1 MKHAPYIVA
10 LAFSLLLNT
19 PAVADDKPA
28 PPTGPNAEASANEKA
43 NAPANEIISK
53 PVEPPKEAIKNAAKH
68 ADDTMSK
75 AMGDEML
82 RSINELKIPGRQSP
96 YFMSYLGTDMQ
107 SFSVYGSFGAL
118 DQVNDS
124 RYRSVSSDVRIGD
137 YKLDSSGRRG
147 LGGLF
152 GAGRRGSC
160 SLDDNYD
167 AIRHELWLNSDY
179 GYKRAIEGLDNKKAI
194 LQQKKV
200 EDLPDSMSKVDAVI
214 SMQPAKDLEVDKDG
228 WRKTVREVSG
238 VFRDYPAVVDST
250 VAMLSK
256 ARTRWFTNSEGS
268 INREGSQGIV
278 FGISANGQ
286 AADGMRVSDFEVF
299 AARDEKAL
307 PSQKEIEERAR
318 ALAKRI
324 KDLTDAKPIEDYRG
338 PILFEK
344 QAAAELFV
352 QALAPRLTN
361 KAAPINALSSRY
373 DNGNDKIGRRI
384 LPTFLSVVD
393 DPLARE
399 YKGKQLKGGYLVDDE
414 GVKAQKVTLIENGYL
429 KTFCSSRTPSREV
442 KESNGHFIGGTTSTS
457 QLFINSSKTESLAK
471 LKEQLIAL
479 GKDEALEHVYI
490 VRHISTGVLNSIL
503 SGRNTFFF
511 GSGNN
516 VHITDPTLLYKVSVK
531 DGKEELVR
539 GAKFTRLSHRL
550 FRDIQAVGD
559 DSEAYAVSFP
569 NSYGTTG
576 NSIVTPSVLISE
588 VDLERESH
596 ENDMPMLLK
605 NSYFGDGKTPLS
617 RKKSAKP

>member
-1 MKHAPYIVA
+1 MKSAPYVVA
-10 LAFSLLLNT
+10 IAFSVLLSS
-19 PAVADDKPA
+19 AAFAEDKTA
-28 PPTGPNAEASANEKA
+28 PPTGPNAEASGNAKA
-43 NAPANEIISK
+43 NAPAKPILTK
-53 PVEPPKEAIKNAAKH
+53 PVVPPKDAIKNASQH

-75 AMGDEML
+75 AMGDEMM
-82 RSINELKIPGRQSP
+82 RSIDELKIPGRQSP
-96 YFMSYLGTDMQ
+96 YFMSYFGTDTQ
-107 SFSVYGSFGAL
+107 AFSVYASFGAL

-124 RYRSVSSDVRIGD
+124 RYRSVTSDVRIGD

-147 LGGLF
+147 LGALM
-152 GAGRRGSC
+152 GRRGTC

-200 EDLPDSMSKVDAVI
+200 EDLPDSMTKVDAVI
-214 SMQPAKDLEVDKDG
+214 SMQPAKDLEIDKDA
-228 WRKTVREVSG
+228 WRKTVRDISG

-250 VAMLSK
+250 VALLSR
-256 ARTRWFTNSEGS
+256 ARTRWFANSEGS
-268 INREGSQGIV
+268 INREGSQGVVI
-278 FGISANGQ
+278 GISANGQ
-286 AADGMRVSDFEVF
+286 SADGMRVSDFEVF
-299 AARDEKAL
+299 AARDENAL
-307 PSQKEIEERAR
+307 PSQKEIEERAKS
-318 ALAKRI
+318 LAKRI
-324 KDLTDAKPIEDYRG
+324 KELTEAKAIEDYRG

-361 KAAPINALSSRY
+361 KATPINAIGSRF
-373 DNGNDKIGRRI
+373 DTTNDKIGRRI
-384 LPTFLSVVD
+384 LPTFLSIVD

-414 GVKAQKVTLIENGYL
+414 GVKAQKVTLVDNGYL
-429 KTFCSSRTPSREV
+429 RTFCSGRTPSREV
-442 KESNGHFIGGTTSTS
+442 KESNGHWIGGHASTS

-490 VRHISTGVLNSIL
+490 VRHISTAVLGSIVP
-503 SGRNTFFF
+503 GRNAFFF
-511 GSGNN
+511 GDGND
-516 VHITDPTLLYKVSVK
+516 VHITAPTLLYKVSVK
-531 DGKEELVR
+531 DGREELVR
-539 GAKFTRLSHRL
+539 GGNFTRLSHRL

-559 DSEAYAVSFP
+559 DSEAYTVSFP
-569 NSYGTTG
+569 NSYGGTG
-576 NSIVTPSVLISE
+576 NSIITPSVLISE

-605 NSYFGDGKTPLS
+605 NSYYGEGKRPA
-617 RKKSAKP
+617 KSSSSTN